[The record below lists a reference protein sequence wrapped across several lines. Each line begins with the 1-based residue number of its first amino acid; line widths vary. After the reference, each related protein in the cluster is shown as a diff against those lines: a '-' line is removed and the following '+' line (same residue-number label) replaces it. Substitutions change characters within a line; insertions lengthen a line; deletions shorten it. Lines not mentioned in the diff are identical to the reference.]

1 MSRSGLLDLL
11 YRIASKL
18 EMPFYRRYLESK
30 VREKEI
36 PKHVALILDG
46 NRRFAKKLGLDYMK
60 AYMLGAAKTEE
71 LLNWLLD
78 LGVEHVTLYAFST
91 ENFSRP
97 RDQVEVIFKVIEK
110 KLKDLMRDIEK
121 LSRNGVRFR
130 VVGKKEMLPQ
140 RVRELAD
147 KLEEMTRDFGV
158 KTMNLAVAYGGR
170 MEIIDAVRKIAR
182 EVREGKLDPD
192 GIDEDVIREHL
203 YAPDLPDPDLIIR
216 TSGEERLS
224 NFLLWQS
231 AYSELYFCEV
241 YLPELRKIDILR
253 AIRDYQRRKRRFGG

>member
-1 MSRSGLLDLL
+1 MGLLDLL
-11 YRIASKL
+11 YRLASLL
-18 EMPFYRRYLESK
+18 EMPLYKRYLELK
-30 VREKEI
+30 VREGEI

-46 NRRFAKKLGLDYMK
+46 NRRFAQKLGLDYLS
-60 AYMLGAAKTEE
+60 AYRMGASRTEE
-71 LLNWLLD
+71 LLDWLLE
-78 LGVEHVTLYAFST
+78 LGVDHVTLYAFST

-97 RDQVEVIFKVIEK
+97 KEQVEAVFKVIEE
-110 KLKDLMRDIEK
+110 KLRDLMERKEK
-121 LSRNGVRFR
+121 LRRNGVRFR
-130 VVGKKEMLPQ
+130 IVGKRELLPN
-140 RVRELAD
+140 RIRELAEE
-147 KLEEMTRDFGV
+147 LETMTNDFGS
-158 KTMNLAVAYGGR
+158 KTLNLAVAYGGR
-170 MEIIDAVRKIAR
+170 AEIVDAVRKIAR
-182 EVREGKLDPD
+182 EVAEGKLAPEE
-192 GIDEDVIREHL
+192 IDENVIRSHL

>member
-1 MSRSGLLDLL
+1 M
-11 YRIASKL
+11 L
-18 EMPFYRRYLESK
+18 EMPLYKRYLESK
-30 VREKEI
+30 VREGEI

-46 NRRFAKKLGLDYMK
+46 NRRFAQKLGLDYLN
-60 AYMLGAAKTEE
+60 AYRMGASRTEE
-71 LLNWLLD
+71 LLDWLLE
-78 LGVEHVTLYAFST
+78 LGVDHVTLYAFST

-97 RDQVEVIFKVIEK
+97 KEQVEAVFKVIEE
-110 KLKDLMRDIEK
+110 KLRDLMERKEE
-121 LSRNGVRFR
+121 LRRNGVRFR
-130 VVGKKEMLPQ
+130 IVGKRELLPN
-140 RVRELAD
+140 RIRELAEE
-147 KLEEMTRDFGV
+147 LETMTNDFGS
-158 KTMNLAVAYGGR
+158 KTLNLAVAYGGR
-170 MEIIDAVRKIAR
+170 AEIVDAVRKIAR
-182 EVREGKLDPD
+182 EVAEGKLGPEE
-192 GIDEDVIREHL
+192 IDENVIRSHL